1 MTDTLSLRAYPRL
14 HFGLVD
20 LSGASQRMYGGLGV
34 SIDGVSVRVESA
46 KAPRFCLDVA
56 DLDTEVQLSMDKA
69 LANASR
75 LSLPVKGYFSVAD
88 RIPSHVGLGSTTA
101 TSLALLTSLAIINR
115 WPISPAR
122 LRDISSRGRTSAIG
136 SYTFFEGGVVVDVGQ
151 RLIDGAAYLPSSRP
165 TDRRPSLRLGRWEMP
180 TNWSVWL
187 LFTEIGPSVSPE
199 SEPDFF
205 VESTPTSP
213 NDTLKQI
220 ALLYHGILP
229 AILEPDLALL
239 ALSLRRFQSCG
250 FKAREIMAQP
260 TLVQDALTQL
270 WNRGLAAGLSSV
282 GPTVFVVTDTTASDP
297 AKLLGHGYSTL
308 GPFSFRNTGF
318 EETHQ

>member
-1 MTDTLSLRAYPRL
+1 MA
-14 HFGLVD
+14 
-20 LSGASQRMYGGLGV
+20 
-34 SIDGVSVRVESA
+34 E
-46 KAPRFCLDVA
+46 
-56 DLDTEVQLSMDKA
+56 
-69 LANASR
+69 
-75 LSLPVKGYFSVAD
+75 

-115 WPISPAR
+115 WPTSPAR

-165 TDRRPSLRLGRWEMP
+165 ADRRPSLRLGRWEMP

-187 LFTEIGPSVSPE
+187 LFTEIGSSVPPE
-199 SEPDFF
+199 RKPAFF
-205 VESTPTSP
+205 IESTPTSP
-213 NDTLKQI
+213 NDTLEQI

-229 AILEPDLALL
+229 AILEPDLGLL

-260 TLVQDALTQL
+260 ALVQDALAQL
-270 WNRGLAAGLSSV
+270 WNRGLAAVLSSV
-282 GPTVFVVTDTTASDP
+282 GPTVFVVTDTTAPSP
-297 AKLLGHGYSTL
+297 AKLLGRGYSTL
-308 GPFSFRNTGF
+308 GPFSFRNAGF